1 MNTEQF
7 VSRHISLNEADKQA
21 MLEKVG
27 VSSIEELLSQTIP
40 SSIRLEK
47 DLEISE
53 PLSEYE
59 MLIHS
64 KELASKNTDYTSY
77 IGFGYHNTLLPS
89 AIQRNIFENPSWY
102 TAYTPYQAEI
112 AQGRLE
118 ALLNFQTVV
127 CDLTGFALANASL
140 LDESTAA
147 AEAMHMFF
155 NNRTKD
161 QKKAGA
167 NKFFVSDLVLPQTV
181 SVLKTKAEG
190 LEIEI
195 VEGDHKTHEFDGS
208 YFGVLLQYPGKNG
221 IVLDY
226 TENIVDYKKLDLQVV
241 VACDP
246 MALVKLKSPAS
257 MGADCAVGTTQ
268 RFGIP
273 LGYGGPHAA
282 FFSCKE
288 DYKRDIPG
296 RIIGVSQDVYGR
308 RALRM
313 ALQTREQHIK
323 R

>member
-1 MNTEQF
+1 
-7 VSRHISLNEADKQA
+7 
-21 MLEKVG
+21 MLEKLG
-27 VSSIEELLSQTIP
+27 VSSIEELISQTIP

-59 MLIHS
+59 MLNHS

-167 NKFFVSDLVLPQTV
+167 NKFFVSDLV
-181 SVLKTKAEG
+181 
-190 LEIEI
+190 
-195 VEGDHKTHEFDGS
+195 F
-208 YFGVLLQYPGKNG
+208 
-221 IVLDY
+221 
-226 TENIVDYKKLDLQVV
+226 
-241 VACDP
+241 
-246 MALVKLKSPAS
+246 
-257 MGADCAVGTTQ
+257 
-268 RFGIP
+268 
-273 LGYGGPHAA
+273 
-282 FFSCKE
+282 
-288 DYKRDIPG
+288 
-296 RIIGVSQDVYGR
+296 
-308 RALRM
+308 LRQF
-313 ALQTREQHIK
+313 LY
-323 R
+323 

>member
-27 VSSIEELLSQTIP
+27 VSSIEELISQTIP

-167 NKFFVSDLVLPQTV
+167 NKFFVSDLVF
-181 SVLKTKAEG
+181 LKQF
-190 LEIEI
+190 L
-195 VEGDHKTHEFDGS
+195 
-208 YFGVLLQYPGKNG
+208 Y
-221 IVLDY
+221 
-226 TENIVDYKKLDLQVV
+226 
-241 VACDP
+241 
-246 MALVKLKSPAS
+246 
-257 MGADCAVGTTQ
+257 
-268 RFGIP
+268 
-273 LGYGGPHAA
+273 
-282 FFSCKE
+282 
-288 DYKRDIPG
+288 
-296 RIIGVSQDVYGR
+296 
-308 RALRM
+308 
-313 ALQTREQHIK
+313 
-323 R
+323 